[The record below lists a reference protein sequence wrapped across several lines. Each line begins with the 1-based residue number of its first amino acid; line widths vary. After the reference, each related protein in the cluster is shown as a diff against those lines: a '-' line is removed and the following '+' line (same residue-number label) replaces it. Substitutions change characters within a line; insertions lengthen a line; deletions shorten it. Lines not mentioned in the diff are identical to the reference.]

1 MKKIVNE
8 ITLLCTD
15 IVEVKDCVVDTITQI
30 RKNPENHR
38 ELAES
43 IKAEYGLDNVTVD
56 KCQVFVTEGK
66 TIEESPSEYKVRHE
80 MDWLQRSMH
89 GHFDGAINLTT
100 NAILKVVRDLEE
112 ENARL
117 REELGKN
124 A

>member
-1 MKKIVNE
+1 MKKIISEV
-8 ITLLCTD
+8 TLMCTD
-15 IVEVKDCVVDTITQI
+15 VIEVEDCKVDEMEQMC
-30 RKNPENHR
+30 KNPDTYR
-38 ELAES
+38 DLAS
-43 IKAEYGLDNVTVD
+43 DIKAEFGFDNCTVE
-56 KCQVFVTEGK
+56 KTKVFLTEGK